1 MSDASQSKAQDFSQL
16 VRSKIEEIRPRLLD
30 LSAKNP
36 LVSLSFGS
44 RSAGYVRVVDE
55 LPDRLFYSL
64 LNDVSLDF
72 RALPPLEDGPPDEQ
86 GASFL
91 EEFAIGLVTD
101 PIYLEQHSKLNADAV
116 DYPDLARTL
125 ERELKDRIR
134 EKLGMPKR
142 ITRKD
147 EPLTQ
152 HARNHGIDPGF
163 DLPEPSENID
173 SKHNDDLIQTLL
185 LGPDLER
192 KLNGLMAKGKTWQQE
207 TGLNLLR
214 GAFGFLEWKDPKRG
228 DNRVYYSPL
237 VLLPT
242 SMSRQKTSAGPVFTV
257 EGAGEEAETN
267 LVLREKL
274 RREFDIELPVFGG
287 GSLEAYF
294 EEVSAVEQTKVS
306 WRVRR
311 WIVFGVF
318 PAARMAMY
326 EDLDTAISDFSEN
339 SVIENLLVGSEVG
352 QAGAIAN
359 EYEVDAPDVE
369 AHVPHLV
376 KKADASQFSVLV
388 DLVKGKNIAVE
399 GPPGTGKSD
408 TIVNSIAAALAKGKK
423 VLFVAEKSAALKV
436 VHSRLEEVGLGEFV
450 LPLLAG
456 KGSREEFMDSL
467 RARLDAVEP
476 SPRYMQQERERFAAA
491 RDRLARYVSILSEE
505 WNGSGKSVH
514 AVLGAAIATQDALS
528 SLTPTAVLEHR
539 LPKTDLKEHEI
550 NNLVE
555 AVRRLAEISSTDAA
569 KRPYW
574 RGTTSLDTSPFKM
587 NAIIART
594 EKAAS
599 SYERF
604 DEALSTL
611 RKRTGISTLT
621 LSDVTQLASW
631 INRLVEWNPQSLS
644 DDDITI
650 AVAAPASAIS
660 QFLDRCASAQEKV
673 AKLSEVVTDPL
684 MPDLSDSLTRIAD
697 ICEANGIVRL
707 DASDRILQIE
717 FHSNAKI
724 EAERLSAD
732 VSAFVRRVPG
742 AAEWTVRD
750 VRNARRIWSETSER
764 VVAQR
769 RASLIDAASIETLRG
784 LLERAEA
791 LRQRHAE
798 LSGAVT
804 VKTRLKAS
812 DVEGPL
818 VVIRQSGA
826 FSFLSGAFKQAKAFY
841 LSISKRGTFDKTT
854 AIDDLQRLQTFL
866 EDEEAFNERAI
877 RSGVFGPSFEGR
889 ETDFQTFEELAR
901 LYAEIDKTLPGFEHR
916 EIRSFL
922 KTAEAD
928 LVESMPAVG
937 DLPPEMK
944 FGAVEDFGK
953 ESSTVLAQLREVHE
967 ELSRLEVQLLPSAR
981 EFGPSAIRS
990 LAADIDR
997 LQTAL
1002 LQLDSFPQAAQLR
1015 GRFVGWR
1022 TDFQATRPL
1031 IELASLFEEAGKS
1044 GEILRRSLQDK
1055 DYSLLGEETSAAV
1068 ATGAEANAAL
1078 TDASREAVCDLRAN
1092 ANDLDASAMGTFL
1105 SAAATDA
1112 EGLETAILI
1121 SKAMTDVAR
1130 FGMMETVDLLQTQV
1144 AGWDK
1149 LPRMV
1154 EALVRRAAAE
1164 RVYDKYGSELAGY
1177 SGKQLE
1183 DIRAEFKHADDN
1195 VRKLSRKAL
1204 RSELIAGARPASGNS
1219 RGRVADYSEMGLL
1232 EHLANQRR
1240 IRVPLRDITRRAG
1253 RALLELKPCW
1263 IMSPLA
1269 VAQFIP
1275 KGSIDFDICVI
1286 DEASQMPPEDAVGA
1300 LYRAHQAMIVGDTKQ
1315 LPPTNFFQKIYA
1327 GDDEDDEKPDAVT
1340 QESVLE
1346 MANGAFRPRRM
1357 LRWHYR
1363 SRHSA
1368 LIRFSNRMMY
1378 DDDLVVFP
1386 SSNEDD
1392 PSMGVF
1398 STFTSGIYK
1407 AGLNPI
1413 EGEAV
1418 VEAALDFMKTDP
1430 HRSLGVVAMNKSQS
1444 DFINER
1450 LQYAVAR
1457 DKRATE
1463 YVERWSAERG
1473 GLEEFFVKNLENVQG
1488 DERDV
1493 IFISTVY
1500 GPPAPGERVRQAFGP
1515 LNGATGRRR
1524 LNVLFSRAKEQ
1535 IRTFTSMTSDDLLAE
1550 EGGNEGALMLKRWLQ
1565 YSAGGLLEAS
1575 SGTHGAFDSPL
1586 EQYIAQQIETMGCT
1600 VVPQVGVVGYS
1611 IDLGIRHTEWPNG
1624 FIMGVECDGATYH
1637 SSKSARDRDRH
1648 RQEVLENLGWKIHRV
1663 WSTDWFDNPR
1673 READRLRSAIS
1684 ARLSELKD
1692 RASRPLSQ
1700 KPILVEKSE
1709 PMVLSPKTRPSGE
1722 DDGQATL
1729 TLRAQPTPAPGTGRA
1744 AAKTITARLG
1754 DTVRLRYLDKNQ
1766 ETYQFKIV
1774 KEPSQPE
1781 RGIVN
1786 QSAPLAK
1793 SVIDTEEG
1801 EEIEILLGSLI
1812 RRAVVEKISR

>member
-1 MSDASQSKAQDFSQL
+1 MSDAISSRTQDFSQL
-16 VRSKIEEIRPRLLD
+16 VRSKIDEIRPRLLD

-44 RSAGYVRVVDE
+44 RSAGYVRVIDE
-55 LPDRLFYSL
+55 LPDRVFFTLSTDGSF
-64 LNDVSLDF
+64 NF

-86 GASFL
+86 SAPFL
-91 EEFAIGLVTD
+91 EAFAIGLVTD
-101 PIYLEQHSKLNADAV
+101 AFYLEQQSKLNADAV
-116 DYPDLARTL
+116 EYPDLVRQL
-125 ERELKDRIR
+125 ERDLKDRIR
-134 EKLGMPKR
+134 ENLGMPKR
-142 ITRKD
+142 IVRKD
-147 EPLTQ
+147 ESLTQ
-152 HARNHGIDPGF
+152 HARNHDINPGF
-163 DLPEPSENID
+163 DLPAPSEHID
-173 SKHNDDLIQTLL
+173 PKHDDDHIQTLL

-242 SMSRQKTSAGPVFTV
+242 TMSRQKTAAGPLFTV

-294 EEVSAVEQTKVS
+294 EEVSAVEQTKVA

-326 EDLDTAISDFSEN
+326 EDLDTAVSDFSEN

-352 QAGAIAN
+352 KTGAIAN

-369 AHVPHLV
+369 VQVPYLV
-376 KKADASQFSVLV
+376 KKADVSQFSVLV
-388 DLVKGKNIAVE
+388 DLVKGNNIAVE

-467 RARLDAVEP
+467 RSRLDVVEP
-476 SPRYMQQERERFAAA
+476 SPRYLQQERERYTAA

-505 WNGSGKSVH
+505 WNGSGRSVH
-514 AVLGAAIATQDALS
+514 SVLGAAIATQDALM
-528 SLTPTAVLEHR
+528 SLAPTAVSEHR
-539 LPKTDLKEHEI
+539 LPTADLKEHEI
-550 NNLVE
+550 SSLVE
-555 AVRRLAEISSTDAA
+555 SVRRLAEISSTDAA
-569 KRPYW
+569 KRSYW

-587 NAIIART
+587 NSIIART
-594 EKAAS
+594 EKAAAA
-599 SYERF
+599 YRALG
-604 DEALSTL
+604 EACTVLGG
-611 RKRTGISTLT
+611 RTGIPTFTLV
-621 LSDVTQLASW
+621 DIADLAQW
-631 INRLVEWNPQSLS
+631 ANRLAERNPQSLS
-644 DDDITI
+644 DDDIVVAVMDSPSTI
-650 AVAAPASAIS
+650 SE
-660 QFLDRCASAQEKV
+660 FLDRCLIAQKK
-673 AKLSEVVTDPL
+673 AANLGEVVNDPQ
-684 MPDLSDSLTRIAD
+684 MPHLAEALARIAD
-697 ICEANGIVRL
+697 VCKDNGIGKL
-707 DASDRILQIE
+707 DASDRLLQIE
-717 FHSNAKI
+717 FHLSATAA
-724 EAERLSAD
+724 AERLVTG
-732 VSAFVRRVPG
+732 VSAFVHRISG
-742 AAEWTVRD
+742 AGEWTVGD
-750 VRNARRIWSETSER
+750 VRNAVRIWSETSKR

-769 RASLIDAASIETLRG
+769 RASLIDPASIETIKG
-784 LLERAEA
+784 LLERAIVI
-791 LRQRHAE
+791 RQRHTE
-798 LSGAVT
+798 LSATVT
-804 VKTRLKAS
+804 VKNRLKAS
-812 DVEGPL
+812 EIEGPL
-818 VVIRQSGA
+818 AAIRQAGA

-841 LSISKRGTFDKTT
+841 LSISKRGTFDKNT
-854 AIDDLQRLQTFL
+854 AIADLQQLQTFL
-866 EDEEAFNERAI
+866 EDEETFNERAI

-889 ETDFQTFEELAR
+889 DTDFQTFEELIRFYEA
-901 LYAEIDKTLPGFEHR
+901 IDKALPGFEHR

-922 KTAEAD
+922 KTADAD

-937 DLPPEMK
+937 DLLPETK
-944 FGAVEDFGK
+944 LGAVEGFSRD
-953 ESSTVLAQLREVHE
+953 SSAVLARLREVHE
-967 ELSRLEVQLLPSAR
+967 ELSRLEAHLRPAGKVLPPSAM
-981 EFGPSAIRS
+981 RS
-990 LAADIDR
+990 LSADVDR
-997 LQTAL
+997 LRTTL
-1002 LQLDSFPQAAQLR
+1002 VQLDSFPEAAKL
-1015 GRFVGWR
+1015 GRRFAGWK
-1022 TDFQATRPL
+1022 TDVPAARPL
-1031 IELASLFEEAGKS
+1031 VAIGVLLEEAGKS
-1044 GEILRRSLQDK
+1044 GEILRKSLQDQVFPR
-1055 DYSLLGEETSAAV
+1055 LVAEINAVVAAGEAASAAL
-1068 ATGAEANAAL
+1068 AEASLEAA
-1078 TDASREAVCDLRAN
+1078 CDLKVN
-1092 ANDLDASAMGTFL
+1092 ATHPDAFAMSAFL
-1105 SAAATDA
+1105 SEAAEDR
-1112 EGLETAILI
+1112 EGLETAILL
-1121 SKAMTDVAR
+1121 SKARTDVAR
-1130 FGMMETVDLLQTQV
+1130 YGMQETVDLLQKQV
-1144 AGWDK
+1144 PASDN
-1149 LPRMV
+1149 LPIMV
-1154 EALVRRAAAE
+1154 ESLVRRAAAE
-1164 RVYDKYGSELAGY
+1164 RVYGTYGSELSGY
-1177 SGKQLE
+1177 SGKQIE

-1204 RSELIAGARPASGNS
+1204 RSELISKARPATGNS
-1219 RGRVADYSEMGLL
+1219 RGRVADYAEMGLL
-1232 EHLANQRR
+1232 EHLAGQRR

-1275 KGSIDFDICVI
+1275 KGSIHFDICVI
-1286 DEASQMPPEDAVGA
+1286 DEASQMPPEDAIGA
-1300 LYRAHQAMIVGDTKQ
+1300 LYRAYQAMIVGDTKQ
-1315 LPPTNFFQKIYA
+1315 LPPTNFFHKIYA
-1327 GDDEDDEKPDAVT
+1327 GDDEDDENPDAVT

-1346 MANGAFRPRRM
+1346 MANSAFRPRRM

-1418 VEAALDFMKTDP
+1418 VEAALNFMKTDP
-1430 HRSLGVVAMNKSQS
+1430 NRSLGIVAMNKSQS

-1450 LQYAVAR
+1450 LQYAIAR
-1457 DKRATE
+1457 DKKATD
-1463 YVERWSAERG
+1463 YVERWNAERG

-1500 GPPAPGERVRQAFGP
+1500 GPPAPGERIRQAFGP
-1515 LNGATGRRR
+1515 LNGATGKRR

-1535 IRTFTSMTSDDLLAE
+1535 VRTFTSMTSGDIMAE
-1550 EGGNEGALMLKRWLQ
+1550 EGGNEGALMLKRWLE
-1565 YSAGGLLEAS
+1565 YSAGGLLES
-1575 SGTHGAFDSPL
+1575 STGTHGAFDSPL
-1586 EQYIAQQIETMGCT
+1586 EQYIAQQIEAMGCT
-1600 VVPQVGVVGYS
+1600 AVPQVGVVGYS
-1611 IDLGIRHTEWPNG
+1611 IDLGLRHPEWPNG

-1673 READRLRSAIS
+1673 REAERLRVAIS
-1684 ARLSELKD
+1684 ARLAELKA
-1692 RASRPLSQ
+1692 RATRPLSPQ
-1700 KPILVEKSE
+1700 PIVIANTQSTA
-1709 PMVLSPKTRPSGE
+1709 SPAQPRPHE
-1722 DDGQATL
+1722 DDRQAKL
-1729 TLRAQPTPAPGTGRA
+1729 TLPAPKPAPIVRPA
-1744 AAKTITARLG
+1744 APKTITARLG
-1754 DTVRLRYLDKNQ
+1754 DTVRLRYLDRNQ

-1793 SVIDTEEG
+1793 GVIDTEEG

-1812 RRAVVEKISR
+1812 RKAVVEKISR

>member
-1 MSDASQSKAQDFSQL
+1 MSGAISSRTQDFSQL
-16 VRSKIEEIRPRLLD
+16 VRSKIDEIRPRLLD

-44 RSAGYVRVVDE
+44 RSAGYVRVIDE
-55 LPDRLFYSL
+55 LPDKLFFSL
-64 LNDVSLDF
+64 STDESLDF
-72 RALPPLEDGPPDEQ
+72 RALPPLDDGPPDEQ
-86 GASFL
+86 SASFL
-91 EEFAIGLVTD
+91 EALAIGLVTD
-101 PIYLEQHSKLNADAV
+101 SFYLEQHSKLDADAI
-116 DYPDLARTL
+116 DYPDLARQL
-125 ERELKDRIR
+125 ERDLKDRIR
-134 EKLGMPKR
+134 ENLGMPKR

-147 EPLTQ
+147 ESLTQ
-152 HARNHGIDPGF
+152 HARNHGINPGF
-163 DLPEPSENID
+163 DLPEPSDDID
-173 SKHNDDLIQTLL
+173 PKHDDGYIQTLH

-274 RREFDIELPVFGG
+274 RREFDIELPVFEG

-294 EEVSAVEQTKVS
+294 EQVSAVEQTKVS

-326 EDLDTAISDFSEN
+326 EDLDTAVSDFSAN
-339 SVIENLLVGSEVG
+339 GVIENLLVGSEVG
-352 QAGAIAN
+352 KTGAIAN
-359 EYEVDAPDVE
+359 EYEVDDPDVE
-369 AHVPHLV
+369 VHVPYLV
-376 KKADASQFSVLV
+376 KKADVSQYSVLV
-388 DLVKGKNIAVE
+388 DLVKGSNIAVE

-467 RARLDAVEP
+467 RSRLDAIEP
-476 SPRYMQQERERFAAA
+476 SPRYLQQERERFIAA
-491 RDRLARYVSILSEE
+491 RDRLGRYVAILSEE
-505 WNGSGKSVH
+505 WNDSGKTVH
-514 AVLGAAIATQDALS
+514 AVLGAAIATQDALT
-528 SLTPTAVLEHR
+528 SLPPTAVSEHR
-539 LPKTDLKEHEI
+539 LPKADLKEHEI
-550 NNLVE
+550 SSLIE
-555 AVRRLAEISSTDAA
+555 AVRRLAEISSTNAA
-569 KRPYW
+569 KRSYW
-574 RGTTSLDTSPFKM
+574 RGTTCLDTSPFKM

-594 EKAAS
+594 DKAAA
-599 SYERF
+599 SYRKLGETCTALRERVGVP
-604 DEALSTL
+604 ALAL
-611 RKRTGISTLT
+611 RDIAE
-621 LSDVTQLASW
+621 LAQW
-631 INRLVEWNPQSLS
+631 ANRLGERDLRGLS
-644 DDDITI
+644 DDDMSI
-650 AVAAPASAIS
+650 ATTDFPSAIS
-660 QFLDRCASAQEKV
+660 EFLDQCSIAQDKA
-673 AKLSEVVTDPL
+673 AKLV
-684 MPDLSDSLTRIAD
+684 DLVNVPHEPALPAALARIAD
-697 ICEANGIVRL
+697 ICRENGMDKL
-707 DASDRILQIE
+707 DASDRLLQIE
-717 FHSNAKI
+717 FHLSAATA
-724 EAERLSAD
+724 AERLVAD
-732 VSAFVRRVPG
+732 VSVFVSRISG
-742 AAEWTVRD
+742 AAGWTVGN
-750 VRNARRIWSETSER
+750 VRKAVEIWSTTSKR
-764 VVAQR
+764 VIAQR
-769 RASLIDAASIETLRG
+769 RANLIDAASVEALKG
-784 LLERAEA
+784 LLERARA
-791 LRQRHAE
+791 LRQQHMD
-798 LSGAVT
+798 LSTAIT
-804 VKTRLKAS
+804 VKPRLKAS
-812 DVEGPL
+812 EIEGPL
-818 VVIRQSGA
+818 ATIRQAGA
-826 FSFLSGAFKQAKAFY
+826 LSFLSGAFKQAKAFY
-841 LSISKRGTFDKTT
+841 LSISKRGTFEKST
-854 AIDDLQRLQTFL
+854 AIDDLRRLQTFL
-866 EDEEAFNERAI
+866 EEEEAFNERAI
-877 RSGVFGPSFEGR
+877 RTGVFGPSFEGR
-889 ETDFQTFEELAR
+889 DTDFQTFDELIHFYEA
-901 LYAEIDKTLPGFEHR
+901 IDSALPGFEHR

-922 KTAEAD
+922 KTADAD
-928 LVESMPAVG
+928 LVDSMPAVG
-937 DLPPEMK
+937 DLLSETK
-944 FGAVEDFGK
+944 LGAVE
-953 ESSTVLAQLREVHE
+953 ELSRSSSATLATLRGVHE
-967 ELSRLEVQLLPSAR
+967 ELSRLEGNLRLGGRALAPSAMR
-981 EFGPSAIRS
+981 T
-990 LAADIDR
+990 LAADVER
-997 LQTAL
+997 WQASLV
-1002 LQLDSFPQAAQLR
+1002 QLDSFAQAARLGQ
-1015 GRFVGWR
+1015 RFAGWK
-1022 TDFQATRPL
+1022 TDVPATKPL
-1031 IELASLFEEAGKS
+1031 VAVATLLAEAGQS
-1044 GEILRRSLQDK
+1044 GAILRKALQDK
-1055 DYSLLGEETSAAV
+1055 VFPRLLE
-1068 ATGAEANAAL
+1068 EANAVVMAAEIAGTAL
-1078 TDASREAVCDLRAN
+1078 AEASREAACNLRAN
-1092 ANDLDASAMGTFL
+1092 AADRDEFAIASFL
-1105 SAAATDA
+1105 SEAAEDR

-1121 SKAMTDVAR
+1121 AKTRTDIAR
-1130 FGMMETVDLLQTQV
+1130 FGMQETIDLLQTQV
-1144 AGWDK
+1144 TTFDN
-1149 LPRMV
+1149 LPDMV
-1154 EALVRRAAAE
+1154 EGLVRRAAAE
-1164 RVYDKYGSELAGY
+1164 RVYEKYGAELSGY
-1177 SGKQLE
+1177 SGKQIE
-1183 DIRAEFKHADDN
+1183 DMRAEFKHADDN

-1204 RSELIAGARPASGNS
+1204 RSELIAKARPATGNS
-1219 RGRVADYSEMGLL
+1219 RGRVADYAEMGLL
-1232 EHLANQRR
+1232 EHLAGQRR
-1240 IRVPLRDITRRAG
+1240 IRVPLRDITRRSG

-1275 KGSIDFDICVI
+1275 KGSIHFDICVI

-1315 LPPTNFFQKIYA
+1315 LPPTNFFHKIYA
-1327 GDDEDDEKPDAVT
+1327 GDDEDDENPDAVT

-1346 MANGAFRPRRM
+1346 MANSAFRPRRM

-1413 EGEAV
+1413 EGETV
-1418 VEAALDFMKTDP
+1418 VEAALSFMRTDP
-1430 HRSLGVVAMNKSQS
+1430 HRSLGIVAMNKSQS

-1450 LQYAVAR
+1450 LQYAIAR

-1463 YVERWSAERG
+1463 YVERWTAERG

-1500 GPPAPGERVRQAFGP
+1500 GPPAPGERIRQAFGP
-1515 LNGATGRRR
+1515 LNGATGKRR

-1535 IRTFTSMTSDDLLAE
+1535 IRTFTSMTSGDILAE
-1550 EGGNEGALMLKRWLQ
+1550 EGGNEGALMLKRWLE

-1575 SGTHGAFDSPL
+1575 TGTHGAFDSPL
-1586 EQYIAQQIETMGCT
+1586 EQYVAQQIEAMGCT
-1600 VVPQVGVVGYS
+1600 AVPQVGVVGYS
-1611 IDLGIRHTEWPNG
+1611 IDLGVRHPEWPNG
-1624 FIMGVECDGATYH
+1624 FIIGVECDGATYH

-1673 READRLRSAIS
+1673 KEAERLRAAIS
-1684 ARLSELKD
+1684 ARLTELKARGT
-1692 RASRPLSQ
+1692 RALSQ
-1700 KPILVEKSE
+1700 QPIVIAKPEPTAPQAKPHTREDDRRTALALSE
-1709 PMVLSPKTRPSGE
+1709 PKPAPAPATRPPVS
-1722 DDGQATL
+1722 
-1729 TLRAQPTPAPGTGRA
+1729 
-1744 AAKTITARLG
+1744 KTITARLG
-1754 DTVRLRYLDKNQ
+1754 DTVRLRYLDRNQ

-1812 RRAVVEKISR
+1812 RKAVVEKISR